1 MLKIISMK
9 IKNMTREQLEFHI
22 LYWDN
27 KLKNPAWVVKQT
39 KFQLGVIVVHIAKL
53 RKELAKR

>member
-22 LYWDN
+22 LYWDD
-27 KLKNPAWVVKQT
+27 KLKNPAWVVKQ
-39 KFQLGVIVVHIAKL
+39 KSFHLGVIVVHLAKL

>member
-9 IKNMTREQLEFHI
+9 IKDMTREQLEFHI

-27 KLKNPAWVVKQT
+27 KLKSPTWVSKQK
-39 KFQLGVIVVHIAKL
+39 KFRLGVIVVHLAKL